1 MRARQRVYGRGG
13 SAGGERRGGANLGC
27 TFLLPFLQSETP
39 PKGILQESFSF
50 LSEMEDSFFIFL
62 QFGPPPKGTG
72 FLWFWRNQR
81 IPSVPAINRP
91 SRHKMWVSIVL
102 IYLLYLRKTSRKK
115 GHHNHGEA
123 DRRIPWH
130 MAWFS
135 RLKPNPRRPMF
146 AMGCSRALSKDF
158 I

>member
-1 MRARQRVYGRGG
+1 MTTFMYQLK
-13 SAGGERRGGANLGC
+13 SHSTKTILGC
-27 TFLLPFLQSETP
+27 TFLLPFLQSENP

-81 IPSVPAINRP
+81 IPSVPAINNP

-102 IYLLYLRKTSRKK
+102 IYLLYLTKDTAKK
-115 GHHNHGEA
+115 NDTTMVKPIAVSHGMVFAIET
-123 DRRIPWH
+123 
-130 MAWFS
+130 
-135 RLKPNPRRPMF
+135 KPSPPHVCDGLVEGSIEGF
-146 AMGCSRALSKDF
+146 Y
-158 I
+158 